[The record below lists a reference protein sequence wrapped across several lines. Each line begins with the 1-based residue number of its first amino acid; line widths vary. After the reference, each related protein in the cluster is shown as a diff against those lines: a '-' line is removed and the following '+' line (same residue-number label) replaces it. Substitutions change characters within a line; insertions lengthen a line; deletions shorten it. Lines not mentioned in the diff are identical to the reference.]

1 MKKRLK
7 INGVI
12 MFFVILAVV
21 VFPGVF
27 FRRDCIASF
36 DEVAEILGVVLILL
50 GQLFRISARGYKSE
64 HSQNGRSL
72 ITTGPYAAVRNP
84 MYLGILL
91 IGLGIVFVL
100 FNWWVVI
107 IFLFVFIV
115 RYLLLIFK
123 EEKKLLALFPQTYQD
138 YCRRVPRIFPSIR
151 ILVGKDIG
159 EYLPLRLSWVK
170 REIGSILTV
179 LLITLFIESWED
191 IRSTGFRIYLH
202 ESVTII
208 ITVIIFI
215 FLVIY
220 LSKRTERFRK
230 DGASK
235 NKNNL

>member
-7 INGVI
+7 INGI
-12 MFFVILAVV
+12 ILFFVILAVV
-21 VFPGVF
+21 VFPRVF
-27 FRRDCIASF
+27 FRRDRTVYF
-36 DEVAEILGVVLILL
+36 DEVIEILGIILILL

-72 ITTGPYAAVRNP
+72 ITTGPYGAVRNP

-100 FNWWVVI
+100 FNWWAVI
-107 IFLFVFIV
+107 IFLLVFTV

-123 EEKKLLALFPQTYQD
+123 EEKKLLGLFSQTYQD
-138 YCRRVPRIFPSIR
+138 YCRRVPRIFPSTR
-151 ILVGKDIG
+151 ILIGKDIG

-170 REIGSILTV
+170 REIGPILTV

-191 IRSTGFRIYLH
+191 IRITGLRLYLH
-202 ESVTII
+202 ESITII

-215 FLVIY
+215 FPVFY
-220 LSKRTERFRK
+220 LIERTERFRK
-230 DGASK
+230 DVATKGK
-235 NKNNL
+235 T